1 MPIYEYRCNTCHR
14 RITLFLRSFSE
25 QPRCNRCGSEDLAKL
40 VSRVAILRSEEGHLE
55 SLADPSNLAGLD
67 EDDPKSLA
75 RWMRRMSSE
84 VGEDLGGEFDEMVDR
99 IEAGENPDEI
109 EQSMGMDATAEGD
122 GGI

>member
-40 VSRVAILRSEEGHLE
+40 VSRVAILRSEEGRLE
-55 SLADPSNLAGLD
+55 SFADPSNLAGLD

-109 EQSMGMDATAEGD
+109 EQSMGMDTMAEGD